1 MAHTINSHRLL
12 PILVLIVASATKS
25 AAAGDPPEV
34 TYRTHANEVR
44 LTFSASD
51 QSDRGVATLQAS
63 DFAVVDKELIVRNF
77 QSFHR
82 SDTTKL
88 EIAIVL
94 DGSGS
99 LAPNFRRETSDLIE
113 IFSQTM
119 GVPEENLSLFLVGS
133 KPQLLCAA
141 NCRTSHAV
149 EHLATPRAGEMTP
162 LFDTIIYASHYLSQH
177 ADHNAQKVLILL
189 SDGDD
194 TMSLHSFRNAVDS
207 ALEGAVQIYSVDLNA
222 ASSTR
227 GSLVL
232 ARLAAATGGR
242 CFSGRDASSQAMK
255 GILSDFQASYV
266 ITYKLPSNETGFH
279 DLHILP
285 TQNSNLQFR
294 CRSGYYY
301 ADNN

>member
-1 MAHTINSHRLL
+1 MANTINSHRLL
-12 PILVLIVASATKS
+12 PILVLIVASATKY

-34 TYRTHANEVR
+34 TYRTRANEVR

-51 QSDRGVATLQAS
+51 QQDRGVATLQAS

-82 SDTTKL
+82 SDTPQL

-99 LAPNFRRETSDLIE
+99 LAPNFRRESSDVFE
-113 IFSQTM
+113 ILSQTA

-133 KPQLLCAA
+133 KPQLLCTA
-141 NCRTSHAV
+141 NCRTSRTI
-149 EHLATPRAGEMTP
+149 EQLATPRAGEMTP
-162 LFDTIIYASHYLSQH
+162 LFDTVIYASNYLSQH
-177 ADHNAQKVLILL
+177 ADRDAQKVLILL

-194 TMSLHSFRNAVDS
+194 TMSLHSFRDATNS
-207 ALEGAVQIYSVDLNA
+207 ALEGAVQIYSIDL
-222 ASSTR
+222 SRSPETH

-232 ARLAAATGGR
+232 SRLSAATGGR
-242 CFSGRDASSQAMK
+242 SFSGRDAASQAMN
-255 GILSDFQASYV
+255 GILSDFRASYV
-266 ITYKLPSNETGFH
+266 ITYKLPSNDAGFH

-285 TQNSNLQFR
+285 THNSNLQFR
-294 CRSGYYY
+294 CRIGYYY
-301 ADNN
+301 AENN